1 MKTARELLNLLNTT
15 DEHSRLEAKRA
26 SEAGK
31 SVFETIC
38 SFSNEPELGGGY
50 LLLGAC
56 KEGVFEDGRTRYTIE
71 SISDPDKVQSD
82 IVSGCSTMFN
92 HQIRPEISIEVID
105 GKNVLVLKIEELP
118 EALKPLY
125 FVKRGLPSG
134 AYRRISSSDVR
145 CTDEDMPVF
154 YTKVDSF
161 DSTIVQD
168 AEYEDLDDNAIDYY
182 RNLRAKVNPSAEELT
197 YDNLG
202 LLRALGAIKK
212 DKLGNLRITYTGL
225 IVFGKPQA
233 LRRLMPSLRVD
244 YIRVAGSRWIGSD
257 EERYES
263 SLDLRGPLI
272 LLVQRVRNTILE
284 DLPKGFHLAPG
295 QLQAETPTEIPA
307 DALREAL
314 VNSFI
319 HRTFRVNR
327 PIQVIRYSNRIEIIN
342 PGFSLKAPESLGEPG
357 SELRNP
363 YISEIFHDTNLA
375 ETKGSGIGSIRKL
388 MRLANLMPPT
398 FESNR
403 TDNTFTARLLMH
415 HMLNAKDLSW
425 LSLFADCQLNDEQ
438 RLALIFVREVGAID
452 NISYRQIS
460 SQISSKQASQDLHR
474 LCEQR
479 ILEKKGQG
487 NRTYYI
493 PGESFN
499 KHRDGQLS
507 DGTRTSSFSNVS
519 ISDGGYSIQ
528 SLSLSVPA
536 EDVTVPAQEA
546 SVPVDGISVPHSG
559 TVPVK
564 ANPLEDVGYL
574 PEAVTSLVESI
585 GRRSNDAQKVD
596 AVILVLCSYKPLGIN
611 ELSKILHRTENY
623 LKSKFIK
630 RLLEEKRLFY
640 TIPEMKNHP
649 NQKYTA
655 ATTEDKEG
663 NTKSSE

>member
-1 MKTARELLNLLNTT
+1 MKTAKELLNLLNAT

-26 SEAGK
+26 SEVGK
-31 SVFETIC
+31 SIFETIC

-56 KEGVFEDGRTRYTIE
+56 KEGVFEDGRVRYAIETIT
-71 SISDPDKVQSD
+71 DPDKVQSD
-82 IVSGCSTMFN
+82 IVSGCSTLFN
-92 HQIRPEISIEVID
+92 HQIRPEIRIEAIE
-105 GKNVLVLKIEELP
+105 GKNVLVVKIEELP

-134 AYRRISSSDVR
+134 AYRRVSSSDVR

-154 YTKVDSF
+154 YSRVDSF

-168 AEYEDLDDNAIDYY
+168 AEYEDIDEHAIDYY
-182 RNLRAKVNPSAEELT
+182 RKLRAKVNSSAEELT
-197 YDNLG
+197 YDNVG

-212 DKLGNLRITYTGL
+212 DKLGELRITYTGL
-225 IVFGKPQA
+225 IVFGKPLA

-244 YIRVAGSRWIGSD
+244 YIRVAGSRWIGTD

-284 DLPKGFHLAPG
+284 DLPKGFHLVPG

-342 PGFSLKAPESLGEPG
+342 PGFSLKAPDSLGEPG

-363 YISEIFHDTNLA
+363 FISEIFHDTNLA
-375 ETKGSGIGSIRKL
+375 ETKGSGIGSIRKQ
-388 MRLANLMPPT
+388 MKIANLMPPT

-403 TDNTFTARLLMH
+403 AENTFTARLLMH

-425 LSLFADCQLNDEQ
+425 LSVFADYQLNDEQ

-452 NISYRQIS
+452 NITYRQIS

-474 LCEQR
+474 LCEQS

-487 NRTYYI
+487 NRAYYL
-493 PGESFN
+493 PGEAFN
-499 KHRDGQLS
+499 KSVGKPLS
-507 DGTRTSSFSNVS
+507 GNMNSTFS
-519 ISDGGYSIQ
+519 ISTISVTGESYNVE
-528 SLSLSVPA
+528 SLLFSVPVADVSVPGENVSVPA
-536 EDVTVPAQEA
+536 GPTNVPPQGAIVPDENRDKSFPEDAELL
-546 SVPVDGISVPHSG
+546 IH
-559 TVPVK
+559 
-564 ANPLEDVGYL
+564 
-574 PEAVTSLVESI
+574 SI

-596 AVILVLCSYKPLGIN
+596 SVILRLCSYNPLSVN
-611 ELSKILHRTENY
+611 ELSRFLHRTENY

-630 RLLEEKRLFY
+630 RLLAEKRLFY

-649 NQKYTA
+649 NQKYT
-655 ATTEDKEG
+655 
-663 NTKSSE
+663 TKPERMQLIQR

>member
-1 MKTARELLNLLNTT
+1 MKTAIELLKLLNTT

-26 SEAGK
+26 SEVGK
-31 SVFETIC
+31 SIFETIC

-50 LLLGAC
+50 LLLGAF
-56 KEGVFEDGRTRYTIE
+56 KDGEFEDGRSRYSFENIP
-71 SISDPDKVQSD
+71 DPDKVQTD
-82 IVSGCSTMFN
+82 IVSGCSTLFN
-92 HQIRPEISIEVID
+92 HQIRPEISLETVD
-105 GKNVLVLKIEELP
+105 GKNVLVVRIEELP
-118 EALKPLY
+118 DALKPLY
-125 FVKRGLPSG
+125 YVKRGLPSG

-154 YTKVDSF
+154 YSKVDSF

-168 AEYEDLDDNAIDYY
+168 ADYDDLDENAIEYY
-182 RNLRAKVNPSAEELT
+182 RKLRAKVNSSAEELT

-212 DKLGNLRITYTGL
+212 DKTGELKITYTGL
-225 IVFGKPQA
+225 IVFGKSLA

-244 YIRVAGSRWIGSD
+244 YIRVAGTRWIGTD
-257 EERYES
+257 DERYES

-284 DLPKGFHLAPG
+284 DMPRGFHLVSG
-295 QLQAETPTEIPA
+295 QLQAETPTELPA

-327 PIQVIRYSNRIEIIN
+327 PIQVIRYANRIEIIN
-342 PGFSLKAPESLGEPG
+342 PGFSLKAPDSLGEPG

-363 YISEIFHDTNLA
+363 FISEIFHDTNLA
-375 ETKGSGIGSIRKL
+375 ETKGSGIGSIRKQ
-388 MRLANLMPPT
+388 MKIANLMPPT

-403 TDNTFTARLLMH
+403 TDNTFTARLLLH

-425 LSLFADCQLNDEQ
+425 LGHFKDSQLNDEQ

-452 NISYRQIS
+452 NITYRQIS
-460 SQISSKQASQDLHR
+460 SHISSKQASADLHH
-474 LCEQR
+474 LCELS

-487 NRTYYI
+487 NRAYYLA
-493 PGESFN
+493 GEAFN
-499 KHRDGQLS
+499 KRVGVQLS
-507 DGTRTSSFSNVS
+507 DNISSTSTISTVSVTDDSYNV
-519 ISDGGYSIQ
+519 Q
-528 SLSLSVPA
+528 SLSLSVP
-536 EDVTVPAQEA
+536 VSGVSVPVENVSVPGETA
-546 SVPVDGISVPHSG
+546 SVPPHDVSVPG
-559 TVPVK
+559 
-564 ANPLEDVGYL
+564 EDSDQSL
-574 PEAVTSLVESI
+574 PEEAERLILSI

-596 AVILVLCSYKPLGIN
+596 SVILDLCSYKPLSVN
-611 ELSKILHRTENY
+611 ELSRLLHRTENY

-630 RLLEEKRLFY
+630 RLLAEQRLYY

-649 NQKYTA
+649 NQKYT
-655 ATTEDKEG
+655 TKPEG
-663 NTKSSE
+663 M